1 MYYVQQDA
9 FIFLYFFNIFTT
21 IYKKRGN
28 DYDFNIL
35 ERERKMIII
44 FSKRLELWL
53 TRPKRALEEN
63 FLSGAKDVA
72 TYE

>member
-1 MYYVQQDA
+1 MIVECPNLSISGDV
-9 FIFLYFFNIFTT
+9 
-21 IYKKRGN
+21 
-28 DYDFNIL
+28 L